1 MTARD
6 IKKLSIIATTKD
18 GQYLVTTTED
28 NFLIDVAVG
37 LCKFVIAKPEL
48 IGEMSLRELAINE
61 SKEEEKWHKKIKIK
75 R

>member
-1 MTARD
+1 MTSRD
-6 IKKLSIIATTKD
+6 IKKLSIIAITKD

-48 IGEMSLRELAINE
+48 IEQMSLQELAINE
-61 SKEEEKWHKKIKIK
+61 SKE